1 MDTKA
6 QAKTAASGG
15 YSTSVRNAW
24 RRAAKD
30 GHWPLAL
37 DLGRNIGRP
46 RWWAGLGVLCSG
58 LIAAIAI
65 GLAGPRESASP
76 ASSADLQGH
85 LGLVSGAEAA
95 EMREEKDAVVSSTV
109 DAEPNDA
116 SIPLPSRPLILLSLA
131 DAPQDAASLQRR
143 ERIAVG
149 RGDTLMDV
157 VLRAGAERR
166 EAYAAITALSTLINP
181 RRIGVGQAVELAF
194 AHSGEGKE
202 RLVRLALRNSFDERV
217 AAERID
223 DASFEAL
230 REPLETTRL
239 LDFRSGVIEDSLY
252 LAARRAGV
260 PVETIVA
267 LIRLYSFNVDFQR
280 EIRPGDRFELLYERQ
295 LAAEDG
301 EIENGGILYAKL
313 TLRGRERSLY
323 RHRPID
329 GNRDVDYF
337 DAAGESVRKALMKT
351 PLDGARLTSRFGRRK
366 HPVLGYVRSH
376 KGADFGAPT
385 GTPVYA
391 AGDGVVER
399 ASRYGSYG
407 NYIRIRHNS
416 TDFKTAYAHL
426 SGYARGVRAG
436 ARVSQGEV
444 IGYVGATGRVTGPHL
459 HYEVFQGE
467 RRVDPLSLDLPSG
480 RILSGEALAAFEAA
494 RETTDSDR
502 QALAHAASLVH
513 SARNSLEDEDGRKA
527 SALP

>member
-1 MDTKA
+1 M
-6 QAKTAASGG
+6 
-15 YSTSVRNAW
+15 
-24 RRAAKD
+24 
-30 GHWPLAL
+30 
-37 DLGRNIGRP
+37 DLGRDIGRP
-46 RWWAGLGVLCSG
+46 RWWAGLGVMCSG
-58 LIAAIAI
+58 LFAAIAFGQI
-65 GLAGPRESASP
+65 ASP
-76 ASSADLQGH
+76 DRASPPSPDALEAH
-85 LGLVSGAEAA
+85 VGLVGGAEAA
-95 EMREEKDAVVSSTV
+95 EMFEEDDGLVSELV
-109 DAEPNDA
+109 EERPLDA
-116 SIPLPSRPLILLSLA
+116 STPPPARPLVLLPPE
-131 DAPQDAASLQRR
+131 DARQTFASRQRR
-143 ERIAVG
+143 ERIAVS

-166 EAYAAITALSTLINP
+166 EAYAAITALSKLVNP
-181 RRIGVGQAVELAF
+181 RRIGVGQTLDLAF
-194 AHSGEGKE
+194 AQDGQGQE
-202 RLVRLALRNSFDERV
+202 RLVRLALRNSFDERI

-230 REPLETTRL
+230 REPLETTQL
-239 LDFRSGVIEDSLY
+239 LDFKSGVIDDSLY

-260 PVETIVA
+260 PVETIVS

-280 EIRPGDRFELLYERQ
+280 QVRPGDRFELLYERQ

-301 EIENGGILYAKL
+301 EIENGGIVYAKL
-313 TLRGRERSLY
+313 TLRGRELPLY
-323 RHRPID
+323 RHHPID
-329 GNRDVDYF
+329 GGRDVDYF
-337 DAAGESVRKALMKT
+337 DAEGESVRKALMKT

-391 AGDGVVER
+391 AGDGIVER

-436 ARVSQGEV
+436 VRVSQGEV

-459 HYEVFQGE
+459 HYEVFQGD

-480 RILSGEALAAFEAA
+480 RVLEGEALALFEAA
-494 RETTDSDR
+494 RNRVDSDR
-502 QALAHAASLVH
+502 QLLTHAASLVR
-513 SARNSLEDEDGRKA
+513 SARNSLENDDERTA
-527 SALP
+527 AALP